1 MKITKLE
8 IHNYR
13 NLDGVKISL
22 EENCNF
28 IVGENNLG
36 KSNLLTLIN
45 ILFTSRAFKLDDFK
59 DVSLPIEINFQL
71 KLAPI
76 EIGHFQDLFD
86 LDDYSLINITARQD
100 NIDDNIIFF
109 HTETTTYIQPSVVK
123 CLNYIHYDSLRN
135 PVAEINFDKG
145 RGVGRFLRNIISQ
158 YLKNNGISDADFLD
172 DTKVTELLGS
182 INDKI
187 VKIKSFQDFGIKAST
202 EDDAE
207 NLLSKIVV
215 LKDGKGDSFLK
226 TGYGVQFLILVTLS
240 VLEKLQAIRAQ
251 RGNRGIFENEA
262 NGEKSISLIIGL
274 DEPEIHLHPYMQ
286 RSLIKYLNSV
296 ITNNNAEFRTLIKEL
311 FDIDEFIGQI
321 IVVTH
326 SPNILLNDYKQI
338 IRFYSESGVTKII
351 SGSQFTLGEQLHK
364 HLYLHFPFIKE
375 AFFSRCAIFVEG
387 DSEFSSFPLF
397 GKKLSIEFD
406 DLGIC
411 VIQAGGDAIHQLI
424 ELATKFGIP
433 SIGIS
438 DKDNGTSPTALPNHF
453 QTDLRDYEEEIVCR
467 LIDSGK
473 EELLRN
479 ILKDKDE
486 RWLTRKLEKDSLNKR
501 LFSKS
506 GQDKYN
512 LGISKF
518 EVDLILTNIEL
529 DDLIS
534 LKSFYLTWFILN
546 KSYPLGMLIGE
557 HLTIAEI
564 PVIYQ
569 TVINEAKKLV
579 TNV

>member
-36 KSNLLTLIN
+36 KSNLLSLVN

-59 DVSLPIEINFQL
+59 EVSLPIEINFQL

-86 LDDYSLINITARQD
+86 LDDYSLINITAKQD
-100 NIDDNIIFF
+100 NNDDNIVFF

-145 RGVGRFLRNIISQ
+145 KGVGRFLRNIISQ
-158 YLKNNGISDADFLD
+158 YLKSNGISDADFLD
-172 DTKVTELLGS
+172 DTKVTELLSS
-182 INDKI
+182 INEKI

-215 LKDGKGDSFLK
+215 LKDGKGDSFIK
-226 TGYGVQFLILVTLS
+226 TGYGVQFLVLVTLS
-240 VLEKLQAIRAQ
+240 VLEKLQAIRTQ
-251 RGNRGIFENEA
+251 RGDRGIFEDETD
-262 NGEKSISLIIGL
+262 GTKSISLIIGL

-296 ITNNNAEFRTLIKEL
+296 ITNNNAEFKTLIKEL
-311 FDIDEFIGQI
+311 FEIDEFIGQV

-338 IRFYSESGVTKII
+338 IRFYSVLGVTKII

-397 GKKLSIEFD
+397 GKKLSIDFD

-411 VIQAGGDAIHQLI
+411 VIQARGDAIHQLI
-424 ELATKFGIP
+424 ELASKFGIP
-433 SIGIS
+433 SVGVT
-438 DKDNGTSPTALPNHF
+438 DKDDGANPPTLPSHYETN
-453 QTDLRDYEEEIVCR
+453 LRDFEAELVS

-473 EELLRN
+473 ESILRA
-479 ILKDKDE
+479 ILCAYDSQGVNRTMEAK
-486 RWLTRKLEKDSLNKR
+486 SLNKR
-501 LFSKS
+501 ANTKHGIGAAPFTSPLKLA
-506 GQDKYN
+506 DIALTDTVN
-512 LGISKF
+512 LKA
-518 EVDLILTNIEL
+518 
-529 DDLIS
+529 
-534 LKSFYLTWFILN
+534 FYITWFSVC
-546 KSYPLGMLIGE
+546 KSYPLGLLIGE
-557 HLTIAEI
+557 HLTLAEI
-564 PVIYQ
+564 PTIYKAVI
-569 TVINEAKKLV
+569 TEAKNLAA
-579 TNV
+579 NV

>member
-13 NLDGVKISL
+13 NLDGLNVSL

-36 KSNLLTLIN
+36 KSNLLSLVN

-59 DVSLPIEINFQL
+59 DINLPIEVKFQL

-100 NIDDNIIFF
+100 NIDDNIVFF
-109 HTETTTYIQPSVVK
+109 HTETTTYIQPSVVR
-123 CLNYIHYDSLRN
+123 CINYIHYDSLRN

-158 YLKNNGISDADFLD
+158 YLKNKGISDADFLD
-172 DTKVTELLGS
+172 DTKVTQLLGS

-202 EDDAE
+202 EEDAE

-240 VLEKLQAIRAQ
+240 VLEKLQAIRTQ
-251 RGNRGIFENEA
+251 RGDRGIFEDENA
-262 NGEKSISLIIGL
+262 GTKSISLIIGL

-286 RSLIKYLNSV
+286 RSLIKYLNKV
-296 ITNNNAEFRTLIKEL
+296 ITNNNAEFKTLIKEL
-311 FDIDEFIGQI
+311 FDIDEFIGQV

-338 IRFYSESGVTKII
+338 IRFYSEAGITKII
-351 SGSQFTLGEQLHK
+351 SGSHFTLGEQLHK

-397 GKKLSIEFD
+397 GKKMSIDFD

-411 VIQAGGDAIHQLI
+411 VIQAGGDAIPQLI
-424 ELATKFGIP
+424 DLATKFGIL
-433 SIGIS
+433 SVGIT
-438 DKDNGTSPTALPNHF
+438 DKDDGSKPSTLPNHY
-453 QTDLRDYEEEIVCR
+453 QTNLRDFEAELIA
-467 LIDSGK
+467 LIDAGK
-473 EELLRN
+473 ESVLRT
-479 ILKDKDE
+479 ILCEYDSQGAE
-486 RWLTRKLEKDSLNKR
+486 RIMDVKALNKR
-501 LFSKS
+501 AHNKHGIGTVPFSAPLKLS
-506 GQDKYN
+506 N
-512 LGISKF
+512 
-518 EVDLILTNIEL
+518 
-529 DDLIS
+529 IS
-534 LKSFYLTWFILN
+534 LSDTTNLKAFYVTWFAVN
-546 KSYPLGMLIGE
+546 KTYPLGLLIGE
-557 HLTIAEI
+557 FLTLAEI
-564 PVIYQ
+564 PTIYK
-569 TVINEAKKLV
+569 TVITEAKNLV
-579 TNV
+579 ANV

>member
-1 MKITKLE
+1 M
-8 IHNYR
+8 N
-13 NLDGVKISL
+13 
-22 EENCNF
+22 
-28 IVGENNLG
+28 
-36 KSNLLTLIN
+36 
-45 ILFTSRAFKLDDFK
+45 
-59 DVSLPIEINFQL
+59 LPIEINFQL

-100 NIDDNIIFF
+100 NIDDNIVFF
-109 HTETTTYIQPSVVK
+109 HTETSTYIQPSLVK

-158 YLKNNGISDADFLD
+158 YLKYNGISDADFLD
-172 DTKVTELLGS
+172 DTKVSELLGS
-182 INDKI
+182 INEKI
-187 VKIKSFQDFGIKAST
+187 IKIKSFKEFGIKAST

-240 VLEKLQAIRAQ
+240 VLEKLQTIRTR
-251 RGNRGIFENEA
+251 RGERGIFEDETH
-262 NGEKSISLIIGL
+262 GTKSISLIIGL

-286 RSLIKYLNSV
+286 RSLIKYLNSI
-296 ITNNNAEFRTLIKEL
+296 ITNNNAEFKTLVKEL
-311 FDIDEFIGQI
+311 FDIDEFIGQV

-338 IRFYSESGVTKII
+338 IRFYSESGITRII

-397 GKKLSIEFD
+397 GKSLSIEFD

-424 ELATKFGIP
+424 ELATKFGI
-433 SIGIS
+433 SSVGVT
-438 DKDNGTSPTALPNHF
+438 DKDNGANPPTLPNH
-453 QTDLRDYEEEIVCR
+453 YETHLSDFEAELTS
-467 LIDSGK
+467 LIDLGK
-473 EELLRN
+473 ESILRN
-479 ILKDKDE
+479 ILCAYDLQGVNRIMEAK
-486 RWLTRKLEKDSLNKR
+486 SLNKR
-501 LFSKS
+501 AYSKH
-506 GQDKYN
+506 
-512 LGISKF
+512 GIGTSPFTIPLKLA
-518 EVDLILTNIEL
+518 D
-529 DDLIS
+529 IS
-534 LKSFYLTWFILN
+534 LTDTINLKAFYITWFSIN
-546 KSYPLGMLIGE
+546 KSYPLGLLIGE
-557 HLTIAEI
+557 YLTPAEI
-564 PVIYQ
+564 PTIYQ
-569 TVINEAKKLV
+569 IVITEAKNLI

>member
-13 NLDGVKISL
+13 NLDGLNISL

-36 KSNLLTLIN
+36 KSNLLSLVN

-59 DVSLPIEINFQL
+59 DINLPIEVNFQL

-100 NIDDNIIFF
+100 NIDDNIVFF
-109 HTETTTYIQPSVVK
+109 HTETTTYIQPSVVR
-123 CLNYIHYDSLRN
+123 CINYIHYDSLRN

-158 YLKNNGISDADFLD
+158 YLKNKGISDADFLD

-202 EDDAE
+202 EEDAE

-240 VLEKLQAIRAQ
+240 VLEKLQAIRTQ
-251 RGNRGIFENEA
+251 RGDRGIFEDENA
-262 NGEKSISLIIGL
+262 GTKSISLIIGL

-286 RSLIKYLNSV
+286 RSLIKYLNNV
-296 ITNNNAEFRTLIKEL
+296 ITNNNAEFKTLIKEL
-311 FDIDEFIGQI
+311 FDIDEFIGQV

-338 IRFYSESGVTKII
+338 IRFYSEAGITKII
-351 SGSQFTLGEQLHK
+351 SGSHFTLGEQLHK

-397 GKKLSIEFD
+397 GKKMSIDFD

-411 VIQAGGDAIHQLI
+411 VIQAGGDAIPQLI
-424 ELATKFGIP
+424 DLATKFGIL
-433 SIGIS
+433 SVGIT
-438 DKDNGTSPTALPNHF
+438 DKDDGSKPSTLPNHY
-453 QTDLRDYEEEIVCR
+453 QTNLRDFEAELIA
-467 LIDSGK
+467 LIDAGK
-473 EELLRN
+473 ESVLRT
-479 ILKDKDE
+479 ILCEYDSQGAE
-486 RWLTRKLEKDSLNKR
+486 RIMDVKALNKR
-501 LFSKS
+501 AHNKHGIGTVPFSAPLKLS
-506 GQDKYN
+506 N
-512 LGISKF
+512 
-518 EVDLILTNIEL
+518 
-529 DDLIS
+529 IS
-534 LKSFYLTWFILN
+534 LSDTTNLKAFYVTWFAVN
-546 KSYPLGMLIGE
+546 KTYPLGLLIGE
-557 HLTIAEI
+557 FLTLAEI
-564 PVIYQ
+564 PTIYK
-569 TVINEAKKLV
+569 TVITEAKNLV
-579 TNV
+579 ANV

>member
-1 MKITKLE
+1 MKIIKIE

-13 NLDGVKISL
+13 NLDGVKIYL

-36 KSNLLTLIN
+36 KSNLLSLVN
-45 ILFTSRAFKLDDFK
+45 ILFTSRAFKIDDFK
-59 DVSLPIEINFQL
+59 DLSLPIEINFQL

-100 NIDDNIIFF
+100 NIDDNIVFF
-109 HTETTTYIQPSVVK
+109 HTETTTFIQPSVVK

-172 DTKVTELLGS
+172 DTKVNELLAS

-187 VKIKSFQDFGIKAST
+187 IKIKSFQDFGIKAST

-207 NLLSKIVV
+207 NLLSRVVV

-240 VLEKLQAIRAQ
+240 VLEKLQAIRTQ
-251 RGNRGIFENEA
+251 RGDRGIFEDET
-262 NGEKSISLIIGL
+262 NGKKSISLILGL

-311 FDIDEFIGQI
+311 FDIDEFIGQV

-351 SGSQFTLGEQLHK
+351 SGSQLTLSEQLHK

-375 AFFSRCAIFVEG
+375 AFFSRCVIFVEG
-387 DSEFSSFPLF
+387 DSEYSSFPLF

-411 VIQAGGDAIHQLI
+411 VIKAGGDAIHKLI
-424 ELATKFGIP
+424 ELASKFGTP
-433 SIGIS
+433 SVGIT
-438 DKDNGTSPTALPNHF
+438 DKDDGASPPTLPNHYE
-453 QTDLRDYEEEIVCR
+453 TDLRDFEAEIVS

-473 EELLRN
+473 ESILRA
-479 ILKDKDE
+479 ILFAYDSQGE
-486 RWLTRKLEKDSLNKR
+486 NRTMEEKSLNKWAHA
-501 LFSKS
+501 KH
-506 GQDKYN
+506 
-512 LGISKF
+512 GIGATPFKTPLKL
-518 EVDLILTNIEL
+518 VDIDLT
-529 DDLIS
+529 DTVS
-534 LKSFYLTWFILN
+534 LKAFYITWFSVC
-546 KSYPLGMLIGE
+546 KSYPLGLLIGE
-557 HLTIAEI
+557 HLTSAEI
-564 PVIYQ
+564 PAIYQ
-569 TVINEAKKLV
+569 TVITEAKKLV
-579 TNV
+579 ANV

>member
-13 NLDGVKISL
+13 NLDGLNVSL

-36 KSNLLTLIN
+36 KSNLLSLVN

-59 DVSLPIEINFQL
+59 DINLPIEVNFQL

-100 NIDDNIIFF
+100 NIDDNIVFF
-109 HTETTTYIQPSVVK
+109 HTETTTYIQPSVVR
-123 CLNYIHYDSLRN
+123 CINYIHYDSLRN

-158 YLKNNGISDADFLD
+158 YLKNKGISDADFLD

-202 EDDAE
+202 EEDAE

-240 VLEKLQAIRAQ
+240 VLEKLQAIRTQ
-251 RGNRGIFENEA
+251 RGDRGIFEDENA
-262 NGEKSISLIIGL
+262 GTKSISLIIGL

-286 RSLIKYLNSV
+286 RSLIKYLNNV
-296 ITNNNAEFRTLIKEL
+296 ITNNNAEFKTLIKEL
-311 FDIDEFIGQI
+311 FDIDEFIGQV

-338 IRFYSESGVTKII
+338 IRFYSEAGITKII

-397 GKKLSIEFD
+397 GKKMSIDFD

-411 VIQAGGDAIHQLI
+411 VIQAGGDAIPQLI
-424 ELATKFGIP
+424 DLATKFGIL
-433 SIGIS
+433 SVGIT
-438 DKDNGTSPTALPNHF
+438 DKDDGSRPSTLPNHY
-453 QTDLRDYEEEIVCR
+453 QTNLRDFEAELIA
-467 LIDSGK
+467 LIDAGK
-473 EELLRN
+473 ESVLRT
-479 ILKDKDE
+479 ILCEYDSQGAE
-486 RWLTRKLEKDSLNKR
+486 RIMDVKALNKR
-501 LFSKS
+501 AHNKHGIGTVPFSAPLKLS
-506 GQDKYN
+506 N
-512 LGISKF
+512 
-518 EVDLILTNIEL
+518 
-529 DDLIS
+529 IS
-534 LKSFYLTWFILN
+534 LSDTTNLKAFYVTWFAVN
-546 KSYPLGMLIGE
+546 KTFPLGLLIGE
-557 HLTIAEI
+557 FLTLAEI
-564 PVIYQ
+564 PTIYK
-569 TVINEAKKLV
+569 TVITEAKNLV
-579 TNV
+579 ANV

>member
-13 NLDGVKISL
+13 NLDGLNVYL
-22 EENCNF
+22 EENYNF

-36 KSNLLTLIN
+36 KSNLLSLVN

-59 DVSLPIEINFQL
+59 DINLPIEVNFQL

-100 NIDDNIIFF
+100 NIDDNIVFF
-109 HTETTTYIQPSVVK
+109 HTETTTYIQPSVIR
-123 CLNYIHYDSLRN
+123 CINYIHYDSLRN

-158 YLKNNGISDADFLD
+158 YLKNKGISDADFLD

-202 EDDAE
+202 EEDAE

-240 VLEKLQAIRAQ
+240 VLEKLQAIRTQ
-251 RGNRGIFENEA
+251 RGDRGIFEDENA
-262 NGEKSISLIIGL
+262 GTKSISLIIGL

-286 RSLIKYLNSV
+286 RSLIKYLNNV
-296 ITNNNAEFRTLIKEL
+296 ITNNNAEFKTLIKEL
-311 FDIDEFIGQI
+311 FDIDEFIGQV

-338 IRFYSESGVTKII
+338 IRFCSEAGITKII
-351 SGSQFTLGEQLHK
+351 SGSHFTLGDQLHK

-375 AFFSRCAIFVEG
+375 AFFSRCVIFVEG

-397 GKKLSIEFD
+397 GKKMSIDFD

-411 VIQAGGDAIHQLI
+411 VIQAGGDAIPQLI
-424 ELATKFGIP
+424 DLATKFGIL
-433 SIGIS
+433 SVGIT
-438 DKDNGTSPTALPNHF
+438 DKDDGSRPSTLPNHY
-453 QTDLRDYEEEIVCR
+453 QTNLRDFEAELIA
-467 LIDSGK
+467 LIDAGK
-473 EELLRN
+473 ESVLRT
-479 ILKDKDE
+479 ILCEYDSQGAE
-486 RWLTRKLEKDSLNKR
+486 RIMDVKALNKR
-501 LFSKS
+501 AHNKHGIGTVPFSAPLKLS
-506 GQDKYN
+506 N
-512 LGISKF
+512 
-518 EVDLILTNIEL
+518 
-529 DDLIS
+529 IS
-534 LKSFYLTWFILN
+534 LSDTTNLKAFYVTWFAVN
-546 KSYPLGMLIGE
+546 KTYPLGLLIGE
-557 HLTIAEI
+557 FLTLAEI
-564 PVIYQ
+564 PTIYK
-569 TVINEAKKLV
+569 TVITEAKNLV
-579 TNV
+579 ANV

>member
-13 NLDGVKISL
+13 NLDGLNVSL

-36 KSNLLTLIN
+36 KSNLLSLVN

-59 DVSLPIEINFQL
+59 DINLPIEVNFQL

-100 NIDDNIIFF
+100 NIDDNIVFF
-109 HTETTTYIQPSVVK
+109 HTETTTYIQPSVVR
-123 CLNYIHYDSLRN
+123 CINYIHYDSLRN

-158 YLKNNGISDADFLD
+158 YLKNKGISDADFLD

-202 EDDAE
+202 EEDAE

-240 VLEKLQAIRAQ
+240 VLEKLQAIRTQ
-251 RGNRGIFENEA
+251 RGDRGIFEDENA
-262 NGEKSISLIIGL
+262 GTKSISLIIGL

-286 RSLIKYLNSV
+286 RSLIKYLNNV
-296 ITNNNAEFRTLIKEL
+296 ITNNNDEFKTLIKEL
-311 FDIDEFIGQI
+311 FDIDEFIGQV

-338 IRFYSESGVTKII
+338 IRFYSEAGITKII
-351 SGSQFTLGEQLHK
+351 SGSHFTLGEQLHK

-397 GKKLSIEFD
+397 GKKMSIDFD

-411 VIQAGGDAIHQLI
+411 VIQAGGDAIPQLI
-424 ELATKFGIP
+424 ELATRFGIL
-433 SIGIS
+433 SIGVT
-438 DKDNGTSPTALPNHF
+438 DKDDGSRPSTLPNHY
-453 QTDLRDYEEEIVCR
+453 QTNLRDFEAELIA
-467 LIDSGK
+467 LIDAGK
-473 EELLRN
+473 ESVLRT
-479 ILKDKDE
+479 ILCEYDSQGAE
-486 RWLTRKLEKDSLNKR
+486 RIMDVKALNKR
-501 LFSKS
+501 AHNKHGIGTVPFSAPLKLS
-506 GQDKYN
+506 N
-512 LGISKF
+512 
-518 EVDLILTNIEL
+518 
-529 DDLIS
+529 IS
-534 LKSFYLTWFILN
+534 LSDTTNLKAFYVTWFAVN
-546 KSYPLGMLIGE
+546 KTYPLGLLIGE
-557 HLTIAEI
+557 FLTLAEI
-564 PVIYQ
+564 PTIYK
-569 TVINEAKKLV
+569 TVITEAKNLV
-579 TNV
+579 ANV

>member
-13 NLDGVKISL
+13 NLDGLNVSL

-36 KSNLLTLIN
+36 KSNLLSLVN
-45 ILFTSRAFKLDDFK
+45 ILFTSRAFKFDDFK
-59 DVSLPIEINFQL
+59 DINLPIEVNFQL

-100 NIDDNIIFF
+100 NIDDNIVFF
-109 HTETTTYIQPSVVK
+109 HTETTTYIQPSVVR
-123 CLNYIHYDSLRN
+123 CINYIHYDSLRN

-158 YLKNNGISDADFLD
+158 YLKNKGISDADFLD
-172 DTKVTELLGS
+172 DKKVTELLGS

-202 EDDAE
+202 EEDAE

-240 VLEKLQAIRAQ
+240 VLEKLQAIRTQ
-251 RGNRGIFENEA
+251 RGDRGIFEDENA
-262 NGEKSISLIIGL
+262 GTKSISLIIGL

-286 RSLIKYLNSV
+286 RSLIKYLNNV
-296 ITNNNAEFRTLIKEL
+296 ITNNNAEFKTLIKEL
-311 FDIDEFIGQI
+311 FDIDEFIGQV

-326 SPNILLNDYKQI
+326 SPNILLNNYKQI
-338 IRFYSESGVTKII
+338 IRFYSEAGITKII
-351 SGSQFTLGEQLHK
+351 TGSHFTLGEQLHK

-397 GKKLSIEFD
+397 GKKMSIDFD

-411 VIQAGGDAIHQLI
+411 VIQAGGDAIPQLI
-424 ELATKFGIP
+424 DLATKFGIL
-433 SIGIS
+433 SVGIT
-438 DKDNGTSPTALPNHF
+438 DKDDGSRPSTLPNHY
-453 QTDLRDYEEEIVCR
+453 QTNLRDFEAELIA
-467 LIDSGK
+467 LIDGGK
-473 EELLRN
+473 ESVLRT
-479 ILKDKDE
+479 ILCEYDSQGAE
-486 RWLTRKLEKDSLNKR
+486 RIMDVKALNKR
-501 LFSKS
+501 AHNKHGIGTVPFSAPLKLS
-506 GQDKYN
+506 N
-512 LGISKF
+512 
-518 EVDLILTNIEL
+518 
-529 DDLIS
+529 IS
-534 LKSFYLTWFILN
+534 LSDTTNLKAFYVTWFAVN
-546 KSYPLGMLIGE
+546 KTYPLGLLIGE
-557 HLTIAEI
+557 FLTLAEI
-564 PVIYQ
+564 PTIYK
-569 TVINEAKKLV
+569 TVITEAKNLV
-579 TNV
+579 ENV

>member
-13 NLDGVKISL
+13 NLDGLNVSL

-36 KSNLLTLIN
+36 KSNLLSLVN

-59 DVSLPIEINFQL
+59 DINLPIEVNFQL

-100 NIDDNIIFF
+100 NIDDNIVFF
-109 HTETTTYIQPSVVK
+109 HTETTTYIQPSVVR
-123 CLNYIHYDSLRN
+123 CINYIHYDSLRN

-158 YLKNNGISDADFLD
+158 YLKNKGISDADFLD

-202 EDDAE
+202 EEDAE

-240 VLEKLQAIRAQ
+240 VLEKLQTIRTQ
-251 RGNRGIFENEA
+251 RGDRGIFEDENA
-262 NGEKSISLIIGL
+262 GTKFISLIIGL

-286 RSLIKYLNSV
+286 RSLIKYLNNV
-296 ITNNNAEFRTLIKEL
+296 ITNNNAEFKTLIKEL
-311 FDIDEFIGQI
+311 FDIDEFIGQV

-326 SPNILLNDYKQI
+326 SPNILLNNYKQI
-338 IRFYSESGVTKII
+338 IRFYSEAGITKII
-351 SGSQFTLGEQLHK
+351 SGSHFTLGEQLHK

-397 GKKLSIEFD
+397 GKKMSIDFD

-411 VIQAGGDAIHQLI
+411 VIQAGGDAIPQLI
-424 ELATKFGIP
+424 DLATKFGIL
-433 SIGIS
+433 SVGIT
-438 DKDNGTSPTALPNHF
+438 DKDDGSRPSTLPNHY
-453 QTDLRDYEEEIVCR
+453 QTNLRDFEAELIA
-467 LIDSGK
+467 LIDGGK
-473 EELLRN
+473 ESVLRT
-479 ILKDKDE
+479 ILCEYDSQGAE
-486 RWLTRKLEKDSLNKR
+486 RIMDVKALNKR
-501 LFSKS
+501 AHNKHGIGTVPFSAPLKLS
-506 GQDKYN
+506 N
-512 LGISKF
+512 
-518 EVDLILTNIEL
+518 
-529 DDLIS
+529 IS
-534 LKSFYLTWFILN
+534 LSDTTNLKAFYVTWFAVN
-546 KSYPLGMLIGE
+546 KTYPLGLLIGE
-557 HLTIAEI
+557 FLTLAEI
-564 PVIYQ
+564 PTIYK
-569 TVINEAKKLV
+569 TVITEAKNLV
-579 TNV
+579 ENV

>member
-36 KSNLLTLIN
+36 KSNLLSLIN
-45 ILFTSRAFKLDDFK
+45 MLFTSRAFKPDDFK
-59 DVSLPIEINFQL
+59 DVSLPVEVNFQL

-100 NIDDNIIFF
+100 NTDDNIVFF
-109 HTETTTYIQPSVVK
+109 HSETTTYIQPSVVK

-145 RGVGRFLRNIISQ
+145 KGVGRFLRNIISQ

-182 INDKI
+182 INEKI
-187 VKIKSFQDFGIKAST
+187 VKIKSFKDFGIRAST

-240 VLEKLQAIRAQ
+240 VLEKLHAIRTQ
-251 RGNRGIFENEA
+251 RGDRGIFEDETR
-262 NGEKSISLIIGL
+262 GTRSISLIIGL

-296 ITNNNAEFRTLIKEL
+296 ITNNNDEFKTLIKEL
-311 FDIDEFIGQI
+311 FDIDEFIGQV

-338 IRFYSESGVTKII
+338 IRFYSEAGVTKII

-397 GKKLSIEFD
+397 GKKLSTEFD

-411 VIQAGGDAIHQLI
+411 VIQAGGDSIPQLI

-433 SIGIS
+433 SVGVT
-438 DKDNGTSPTALPNHF
+438 DKDDGANPPTLPNHYE
-453 QTDLRDYEEEIVCR
+453 TNLRDFEAELIS
-467 LIDSGK
+467 LIDSDK
-473 EELLRN
+473 ESILRA
-479 ILKDKDE
+479 ILCAYDSQGINRTMEVK
-486 RWLTRKLEKDSLNKR
+486 SLNKR
-501 LFSKS
+501 AFSKHGIGAAPFTS
-506 GQDKYN
+506 PLKLADIASTDTAN
-512 LGISKF
+512 LKA
-518 EVDLILTNIEL
+518 
-529 DDLIS
+529 
-534 LKSFYLTWFILN
+534 FYITWFSVC
-546 KSYPLGMLIGE
+546 KSYPLGLLIGE
-557 HLTIAEI
+557 HLSLAEI
-564 PVIYQ
+564 PAIYQ
-569 TVINEAKKLV
+569 TVITEAKKLV
-579 TNV
+579 ANV

>member
-13 NLDGVKISL
+13 NLDGLNVSL

-36 KSNLLTLIN
+36 KSNLLSLVN

-59 DVSLPIEINFQL
+59 DINLPIEVNFQL

-100 NIDDNIIFF
+100 NIDDNIVFF
-109 HTETTTYIQPSVVK
+109 HTETTTYIQPSVVR
-123 CLNYIHYDSLRN
+123 CINYIHYDSLRN

-158 YLKNNGISDADFLD
+158 YLKNKGISDADFLD

-202 EDDAE
+202 EEDAE

-240 VLEKLQAIRAQ
+240 VLEKLQAIRTQ
-251 RGNRGIFENEA
+251 RGDRGIFEDENA
-262 NGEKSISLIIGL
+262 GTKSISLIIGL

-286 RSLIKYLNSV
+286 RSLIKYLNKV
-296 ITNNNAEFRTLIKEL
+296 ITNNNAEFKTLIKEL
-311 FDIDEFIGQI
+311 FDIDEFIGQV

-338 IRFYSESGVTKII
+338 IRFYSEAGITKII
-351 SGSQFTLGEQLHK
+351 SGSHFTLGEQLHK

-397 GKKLSIEFD
+397 GKKMSIDFD

-411 VIQAGGDAIHQLI
+411 VIQAGGDAIPQLI
-424 ELATKFGIP
+424 DLATKFGIL
-433 SIGIS
+433 SVGIT
-438 DKDNGTSPTALPNHF
+438 DKDDGSRPSTLPNLY
-453 QTDLRDYEEEIVCR
+453 QTNLRDFEAELIT

-473 EELLRN
+473 ESVLRS
-479 ILKDKDE
+479 ILCEYDSQGAE
-486 RWLTRKLEKDSLNKR
+486 RIMDVKALNKR
-501 LFSKS
+501 AHNKHGIGTVPFSAPLKLS
-506 GQDKYN
+506 N
-512 LGISKF
+512 
-518 EVDLILTNIEL
+518 
-529 DDLIS
+529 IS
-534 LKSFYLTWFILN
+534 LSDTTNLKAFYITWFAVN
-546 KSYPLGMLIGE
+546 KTYPLGLLIGE
-557 HLTIAEI
+557 FLTLAEI
-564 PVIYQ
+564 PTIYK
-569 TVINEAKKLV
+569 TVITEAKNLV
-579 TNV
+579 ANV

>member
-45 ILFTSRAFKLDDFK
+45 ILFTSRAFRIDDFK
-59 DVSLPIEINFQL
+59 SVSLPIEINFQL

-100 NIDDNIIFF
+100 NIDDNIGFY
-109 HTETTTYIQPSVVK
+109 HAETSTFIQPSVVK

-158 YLKNNGISDADFLD
+158 YLKNNGISGADFLD
-172 DTKVTELLGS
+172 ETKVNELLGS
-182 INDKI
+182 INEKI
-187 VKIKSFQDFGIKAST
+187 VKIKSFQDFGINAST

-251 RGNRGIFENEA
+251 RGDRGIFEDEA
-262 NGEKSISLIIGL
+262 NGKKSISLIIGL

-296 ITNNNAEFRTLIKEL
+296 ITNSNSEFKTLIKEL
-311 FDIDEFIGQI
+311 FDIDEFIGQV

-326 SPNILLNDYKQI
+326 SPNILLNNYRQVV
-338 IRFYSESGVTKII
+338 RLYSEKGKTKLVC
-351 SGSQFTLGEQLHK
+351 GSEITLNHQLQK
-364 HLYLHFPFIKE
+364 HLYMNFPYIKE
-375 AFFSRCAIFVEG
+375 AFFSRCLIFVEG
-387 DSEFSSFPLF
+387 DSEYSSFPFF
-397 GKKLSIEFD
+397 GKTIGIDFD
-406 DLGIC
+406 DLGIS
-411 VIQAGGDAIHQLI
+411 VIQARGDAIKQLI
-424 ELATKFGIP
+424 EIATFFQIP
-433 SIGIS
+433 SVGIR
-438 DKDNGTSPTALPNHF
+438 DKDNGNKPTGLPNYF
-453 QTDLRDYEEEIVCR
+453 TTNQRDFEEEIVSI
-467 LIDSGK
+467 IDLGK
-473 EELLRN
+473 ESLLRT
-479 ILKDKDE
+479 ILLEYDSKGIE
-486 RWLTRKLEKDSLNKR
+486 RAMDKDSLNTR
-501 LFSKS
+501 LFDKQ
-506 GQDKYN
+506 GNQKYN
-512 LGISKF
+512 LGLSPFTAPLKLADI
-518 EVDLILTNIEL
+518 DLTDKVN
-529 DDLIS
+529 
-534 LKSFYLTWFILN
+534 LKAFYITWFSVC
-546 KSYPLGMLIGE
+546 KSYPLGLLIGE
-557 HLTIAEI
+557 HLTTAEI

-579 TNV
+579 ANV

>member
-13 NLDGVKISL
+13 NLDGVHISL

-36 KSNLLTLIN
+36 KSNLLSLVN
-45 ILFTSRAFKLDDFK
+45 ILFTSRAFRLDDFK
-59 DVSLPIEINFQL
+59 NASLPIEINFQL

-100 NIDDNIIFF
+100 NIDDNIVFF

-158 YLKNNGISDADFLD
+158 YLIKNGISDADFLD
-172 DTKVTELLGS
+172 DSKVNELLSS
-182 INDKI
+182 INEKI

-251 RGNRGIFENEA
+251 RGDRGIFEDETD
-262 NGEKSISLIIGL
+262 GKKSISLIIGL

-296 ITNNNAEFRTLIKEL
+296 ITNKNAEFKTLIREL
-311 FDIDEFIGQI
+311 FDIDEFIGQV

-338 IRFYSESGVTKII
+338 IRFYSELGVTKII
-351 SGSQFTLGEQLHK
+351 SGSQFNLGEQLHK

-424 ELATKFGIP
+424 ELAIEFGIP
-433 SIGIS
+433 SVGVS
-438 DKDNGTSPTALPNHF
+438 DKDNGTSPTTLHNHF
-453 QTDLRDYEEEIVCR
+453 QTNLRDYEEEIVCH

-486 RWLTRKLEKDSLNKR
+486 RWLTRKLEKESLNKR

-518 EVDLILTNIEL
+518 EVDLILTNIDL
-529 DDLIS
+529 DDLVS

-546 KSYPLGMLIGE
+546 KSYPLGMLIGQ
-557 HLTIAEI
+557 HLSISEI
-564 PVIYQ
+564 PAIYQ
-569 TVINEAKKLV
+569 TVITEAKKLV
-579 TNV
+579 ANV

>member
-13 NLDGVKISL
+13 NLDGLNVSL
-22 EENCNF
+22 EENCKF
-28 IVGENNLG
+28 SVGENNLG
-36 KSNLLTLIN
+36 KSNLLSLVN

-59 DVSLPIEINFQL
+59 DINLPIEVNFQL

-100 NIDDNIIFF
+100 NIDDNIVFF
-109 HTETTTYIQPSVVK
+109 HTETTTYIQPSVVR
-123 CLNYIHYDSLRN
+123 CINYIHYDSLRN

-158 YLKNNGISDADFLD
+158 YLKNKGISDADFLD

-202 EDDAE
+202 EEDAE

-240 VLEKLQAIRAQ
+240 VLEKLQAIRTQ
-251 RGNRGIFENEA
+251 RGDRGIFEDENA
-262 NGEKSISLIIGL
+262 GTKSISLIIGL

-286 RSLIKYLNSV
+286 RSLIKYLNKV
-296 ITNNNAEFRTLIKEL
+296 ITNNNAEFKTLIKEL
-311 FDIDEFIGQI
+311 FDIDEFIGQV

-338 IRFYSESGVTKII
+338 IRFYSEAGITKII
-351 SGSQFTLGEQLHK
+351 SGSHFTLGEQLHK

-397 GKKLSIEFD
+397 GKKMSIDFD

-411 VIQAGGDAIHQLI
+411 VIQAGGDAIPQLI
-424 ELATKFGIP
+424 DLATKFGIL
-433 SIGIS
+433 SVGIT
-438 DKDNGTSPTALPNHF
+438 DKDDGSRPSTLPNLY
-453 QTDLRDYEEEIVCR
+453 QTNLRDFEAELIT

-473 EELLRN
+473 ESVLRS
-479 ILKDKDE
+479 ILCEYDSQGAE
-486 RWLTRKLEKDSLNKR
+486 RIMDVKALNKR
-501 LFSKS
+501 AHNKHGIGTVPFSAPLKLS
-506 GQDKYN
+506 N
-512 LGISKF
+512 
-518 EVDLILTNIEL
+518 
-529 DDLIS
+529 IS
-534 LKSFYLTWFILN
+534 LSDTTNLKAFYITWFAVN
-546 KSYPLGMLIGE
+546 KTYPLGLLIGE
-557 HLTIAEI
+557 FLTLAEI
-564 PVIYQ
+564 PTIYK
-569 TVINEAKKLV
+569 TVITEAKNLV
-579 TNV
+579 ANV